1 MNDAVPVCV
10 AESLRDL
17 LADFAGLVERLTLSP
32 FHDRRKRLAI
42 YEFHHQ
48 KGNALVL
55 ANVEDSYDAR
65 MRQSPRGSR
74 FPIKALT
81 RLFPLTARQR
91 RREDCL
97 HSNNAINSG
106 IARSKNASHGT
117 LPQFI
122 ENLVAANVLREI
134 HTRKRSRARDIWR
147 VAQRC
152 LQLIAL
158 IVQTKPSHDL
168 RRSMKTEMAFRRSLA
183 QS

>member
-134 HTRKRSRARDIWR
+134 QTRKRSTPNAKQSKRHLAGSAAMLAVDRYNCADQAI
-147 VAQRC
+147 
-152 LQLIAL
+152 
-158 IVQTKPSHDL
+158 S
-168 RRSMKTEMAFRRSLA
+168 RSATIHED
-183 QS
+183 